1 MSSEKRDT
9 IVNRKSNSLLET
21 KSSNQ
26 LLNSLSKPILTS
38 VNNSA
43 TNLHTILKSNL
54 NSSKLKLNNKKNDST
69 SDIVK
74 NLKHSNS
81 STLKLQSTIKLNQS
95 QVRLTNSAGNVSR
108 SGDSVYTARAAEEDK
123 VVEKAGEELK
133 MVDWKLLEACKKG
146 DIELVY
152 KCLWDGADVNCKAPI
167 YKLSPLAIASRN
179 GHKSVAPVLLEFK
192 ADLNSVDSYGAT
204 TIHWVAANNETELF
218 KFLLQRLQ
226 KLNPSTPS
234 QPLNLEVKKL
244 LNYRDDF
251 GSTALHFAS
260 VKGHAKML
268 ELLLAAGCDPTI
280 QNNEGKRPSEVTSD
294 VEVCKFLFEE
304 ESKQIKLNNLAKR
317 RAPVK
322 KEEGNRKNKKNLT
335 TTAKKSTATSKVDLT
350 KQKVVEVP
358 KKVKPVAKI
367 VKPTSSSSSNSNKS
381 EVAIVMKAV
390 NKVNKISVP

>member
-152 KCLWDGADVNCKAPI
+152 KCLWDGA
-167 YKLSPLAIASRN
+167 AIASRN

-381 EVAIVMKAV
+381 EVAIVMKAA